1 MKKIIKEVIVVEG
14 RDDISAIKHAVDAE
28 IVAVHGFAV
37 RRGSNLD
44 KLEKAYENKGLIIFT
59 DPDHAGEQ
67 IRRAINL
74 RYPNSKNA
82 YISRDEGLKGDNVGV
97 ENATPESIISALE
110 AAKVDYLD
118 NVEKVFTIND
128 LIEARLVGHTN
139 STKRREALGKELHIG
154 YSNGKQLLSKLNR
167 YGITREEFF
176 KVIEKLS

>member
-1 MKKIIKEVIVVEG
+1 MKKIIKEVVVVEG

-82 YISRDEGLKGDNVGV
+82 YITQEEGTKGDNIGV
-97 ENATPESIISALE
+97 ENATPISIIQALE
-110 AAKVDYLD
+110 AAKVDYVDKL
-118 NVEKVFTIND
+118 EPIFFMND
-128 LIEARLVGHTN
+128 LIENGLVGREDSKN
-139 STKRREALGKELHIG
+139 KREELGKKLHIG

-176 KVIEKLS
+176 INVIKK